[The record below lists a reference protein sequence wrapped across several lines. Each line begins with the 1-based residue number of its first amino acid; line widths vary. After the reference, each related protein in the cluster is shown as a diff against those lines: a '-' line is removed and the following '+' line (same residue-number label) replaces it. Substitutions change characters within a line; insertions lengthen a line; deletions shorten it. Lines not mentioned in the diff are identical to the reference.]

1 MLVSHASPN
10 KMDNVN
16 VMDQIWIQN
25 HNQRDL
31 VTVTCFPALVS
42 GYNYTFLLLILN
54 DCLFLLSV
62 ANM

>member
-1 MLVSHASPN
+1 
-10 KMDNVN
+10 MDNVN
-16 VMDQIWIQN
+16 VVDQIWIQN

-31 VTVTCFPALVS
+31 VTDTCFPALVS